1 MKDFCENRNVRML
14 IEEFDLKECST
25 KKESKVEISQE
36 IEKWP
41 KMNEIKNFTISYNGI
56 YWLHFK
62 DIKEPIVVSY
72 SQLSFLLAKECL
84 KGKALKDDNW
94 IDGISFKK
102 STIIVYVW
110 EDGKLSLCDF
120 LYDGVIFMNDEVEF
134 ISFQIVGF
142 S

>member
-41 KMNEIKNFTISYNGI
+41 KMNEIKKFTISYNGI